1 MVFNDKKKIPGVRNL
16 SNKLSFSGKGNTK
29 PFSYKCDLQSYLNS
43 TLLISK
49 YFTSLGEYL
58 TFVI

>member
-16 SNKLSFSGKGNTK
+16 SGKGNTK
-29 PFSYKCDLQSYLNS
+29 AFSYKCDLQSYLNS